1 MRSLLVLVVAS
12 SLFCGCRCQAP
23 PAVDPFFGRTRVE
36 PPATGCI
43 SSAPVDP
50 YFRAP
55 TVGTSSRAME
65 PRAPTPIDASAPA
78 TARREGPPSGAT
90 LAGRQRVIRILQ
102 PRPKTAQRPS
112 ADPGPGSLTGPTA
125 PEQERAATNRRVVD
139 IMELPKAGTPG
150 TASKIPSAAQPGGF
164 RLVSGT
170 TTASSESSESPE
182 SPESPGVSAVSKTSR
197 SSDDSAQFTVVASS
211 ASGDEEDA
219 TKQFTPHANYGHDP
233 AYGWLRGKLEYSQI
247 DSRWKLRYIPI
258 DGKTDKYGGSV
269 VLADPALLGGC
280 ERGDF
285 VEINGRLGGQDPKN
299 GFAPTY
305 HPAEVK
311 RL

>member
-12 SLFCGCRCQAP
+12 SLFCGCRCQTP
-23 PAVDPFFGRTRVE
+23 PAVDPFFGRTRVQ

-43 SSAPVDP
+43 SSGPVDP

-55 TVGTSSRAME
+55 PAGTSSRTLE
-65 PRAPTPIDASAPA
+65 PRAAAPIGTSAPA
-78 TARREGPPSGAT
+78 ATAGREGPPPGAK

-102 PRPKTAQRPS
+102 PRPKTAQHPS
-112 ADPGPGSLTGPTA
+112 ADPRPGALPGPATPQPA
-125 PEQERAATNRRVVD
+125 RPATNRRVVD
-139 IMELPKAGTPG
+139 IMELPKADTPG

-164 RLVSGT
+164 RLVSAT
-170 TTASSESSESPE
+170 TTASTASSS
-182 SPESPGVSAVSKTSR
+182 SPGVSAVSQPSHG
-197 SSDDSAQFTVVASS
+197 SDDSAQFTVVASS
-211 ASGDEEDA
+211 PAGDQQHA
-219 TKQFTPHANYGHDP
+219 TKQFTPHTNYGHDP
-233 AYGWLRGKLEYSQI
+233 AYAWLRGKLEYSQI

-305 HPAEVK
+305 HATGVK

>member
-1 MRSLLVLVVAS
+1 MRSLLVLVVAT

-43 SSAPVDP
+43 SSGPVDP
-50 YFRAP
+50 YFQAP
-55 TVGTSSRAME
+55 PVGTSSRAME
-65 PRAPTPIDASAPA
+65 PRAAAPIGESAPA
-78 TARREGPPSGAT
+78 VAGREGPPPRAT

-102 PRPKTAQRPS
+102 PRPKTAERPS
-112 ADPGPGSLTGPTA
+112 GDQRPGSLAGSAVT
-125 PEQERAATNRRVVD
+125 EQGRPATNRRVVD
-139 IMELPKAGTPG
+139 IMDLPKPDTPG
-150 TASKIPSAAQPGGF
+150 TASKIPSAAPPGGF

-170 TTASSESSESPE
+170 TTASTESPA
-182 SPESPGVSAVSKTSR
+182 SSGVSAASQTS
-197 SSDDSAQFTVVASS
+197 A
-211 ASGDEEDA
+211 GDEEDS
-219 TKQFTPHANYGHDP
+219 TKQFTPHSNYGHDP
-233 AYGWLRGKLEYSQI
+233 AYGRLRGKLEYSQI
-247 DSRWKLRYIPI
+247 DRRWKLRYIPI

-269 VLADPALLGGC
+269 VLADPALLSGC

-285 VEINGRLGGQDPKN
+285 VEISGRLGGQDPKN